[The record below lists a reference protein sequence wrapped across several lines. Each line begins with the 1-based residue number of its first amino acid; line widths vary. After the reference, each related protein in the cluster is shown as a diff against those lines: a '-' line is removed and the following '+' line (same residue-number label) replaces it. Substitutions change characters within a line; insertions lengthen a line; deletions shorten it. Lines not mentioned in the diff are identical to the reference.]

1 MEGGFESDVSVSPRS
16 PKQEPG
22 QEDEDRYEDSLDLD
36 TSESHS
42 KVWLVRMPR
51 YLMDVLN
58 DEKRTLSGREI
69 GKVRIR
75 QQQQAVGKV
84 RLVLNDFKTFQD
96 IPQSYNLSVT
106 QPQVNSS
113 FVFREQDL
121 PKRTRSQQD
130 TQRPQ
135 SHFDKYTPQ
144 VKQAP
149 KRTALVGQVAHECNL
164 VPDFN
169 DPSYSHVL
177 AKRRQMELPNAES
190 QATLLDGTAG
200 VGGVKYGATLRAQK
214 ASWLRPQQQ
223 RKAIQRNPEGKATRI
238 PRNELLDM
246 LFRLFEQSEYWSL
259 KSLRERTRQPEVYLR
274 DVLEAIAVLH
284 KRGPQASKYG
294 LRDEFKQL
302 QTSGASVAS
311 MVQQAP
317 PGTGNS
323 DEELEDVD
331 VDEDMEDVPVS

>member
-22 QEDEDRYEDSLDLD
+22 MEDEDRYEDSLDLD
-36 TSESHS
+36 TSQSHS

-51 YLMDVLN
+51 YLMDALKE
-58 DEKRTLSGREI
+58 DKQSLAGQEI

-84 RLVLNDFKTFQD
+84 RLKLNDLKAFQN
-96 IPQSYNLSVT
+96 IPHNFNLGVT
-106 QPQVNSS
+106 HPQVNSA

-121 PKRTRSQQD
+121 PRRTKPQQD
-130 TQRPQ
+130 SQKQ
-135 SHFDKYTPQ
+135 HYDKYTPQ
-144 VKQAP
+144 VKQTP
-149 KRTALVGQVAHECNL
+149 KRTSLVGQVAHECNL
-164 VPDFN
+164 IPDFN
-169 DPSYSHVL
+169 DPDYSRVL
-177 AKRRQMELPNAES
+177 AKRRQMELPTADT
-190 QATLLDGTAG
+190 QTTLLDGTAG

-223 RKAIQRNPEGKATRI
+223 RRAIQRNQEGKATRI
-238 PRNELLDM
+238 PRNELLDL

-274 DVLEAIAVLH
+274 DVLEAIAVLK

-323 DEELEDVD
+323 DEELEDID